1 MTRTKSWNNRKLESV
16 LHRAADNLSATEAA
30 TLVEYPDA
38 VRLTLTVAANALSSE
53 EVDRS
58 HIDKP
63 PIETI
68 TGETPHYV
76 SSADA
81 YRQMSK
87 RTQPGKSEDLLT
99 TSELAAQIGLKT
111 RQSVHNWLRKGKIIG
126 WRGAKRGYVF
136 PALQFDNLSRPLK
149 GLERITPYFDDGY
162 AAWVWLTTP
171 HPSFDEVKPLIL
183 LRRGEI
189 DQVVAAIQGYMQ
201 GDFT

>member
-1 MTRTKSWNNRKLESV
+1 M
-16 LHRAADNLSATEAA
+16 LHRAADNLSATEVA
-30 TLVEYPDA
+30 TLVEFPDA
-38 VRLTLTVAANALSSE
+38 VRLALIVAANALFSE

-58 HIDKP
+58 HIDKST
-63 PIETI
+63 IETI
-68 TGETPHYV
+68 TGEAPHYV

-87 RTQPGKSEDLLT
+87 RTKPGKSEDLLT

-149 GLERITPYFDDGY
+149 GLERITLNFGDGY

-171 HPSFDEVKPLIL
+171 HPSLLCADSVCSSVYSDVGTLFPHRVGLAILSALRDPLRIRNGTLWIL
-183 LRRGEI
+183 
-189 DQVVAAIQGYMQ
+189 
-201 GDFT
+201 